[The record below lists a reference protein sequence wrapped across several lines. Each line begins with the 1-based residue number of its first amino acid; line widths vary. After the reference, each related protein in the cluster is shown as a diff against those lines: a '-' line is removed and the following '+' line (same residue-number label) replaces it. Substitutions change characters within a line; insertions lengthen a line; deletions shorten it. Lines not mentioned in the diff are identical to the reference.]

1 MWPGELDLVCSLLSL
16 GAHADARRGG
26 VGTGEGDGTSALH
39 WVCYG
44 TQREVRRRA
53 GEGGGDVTFAVE
65 LSSAPLILY

>member
-53 GEGGGDVTFAVE
+53 GEGGG
-65 LSSAPLILY
+65 